1 MKTKEKLFLLVTA
14 IGVMLLCTKSSP
26 LYPFNDWGDAN
37 IYFTIG
43 KGLFSGKVL
52 YRDLFDHK
60 GPLIYVAYGLAGLIS
75 QKTFFGVWLL
85 EIAAAYLFLYASCK
99 TVRLFCE
106 EKVIVL
112 APFFAAIVYAANH
125 MRHGGSAEEL
135 CLPLLAYGL
144 YILVKYAVREEL
156 LTKELFLIGV
166 TSAVVLW
173 TKYTMLG
180 FYIGW
185 IVLPAWRMIRKKEW
199 KRLGAVILWI
209 GAGVLTVTI
218 PVFLYFV
225 WNGAVSELL
234 TVYFYN
240 NIFVYAGEKAA
251 LTEMAVRIL
260 KNTARVIVRNPYM
273 SALTAA
279 GLIWLF
285 VKKHTQ
291 VLAAVLSCFLCLI
304 LTVLSAGYVH
314 GYYSM
319 CLSVFC
325 CFGTGAVYELGK
337 LLFLKYVKHPK
348 VFESAGLFAAG
359 TATVFMFVFSYAV
372 GYNSDLLLCK
382 KEELPQFQFA
392 QIIVQSEDPS
402 LLNYGFLDGG
412 FYTAAGVDPEYQ
424 YFFQANIDLK
434 EMKEQQD
441 MVVEKGMVEF
451 VVTQDEQYDWA
462 LYEEIASADFKME
475 GQPVTYYLYQL
486 TSKAAEE
493 REPGK

>member
-37 IYFTIG
+37 IYFTMG

-60 GPLIYVAYGLAGLIS
+60 GPVIYFLYGIAGLIS
-75 QKTFFGVWLL
+75 KKSFLGVWFL
-85 EIAAAYLFLYASCK
+85 EIIAAYLFLYYSYR
-99 TVRLFCE
+99 TIRLFCGE
-106 EKVIVL
+106 RSSVWM
-112 APFFAAIVYAANH
+112 PFLAAIVYAANH

-144 YILVKYAVREEL
+144 FVLGNYCVKGAFQKR
-156 LTKELFLIGV
+156 ELFFVGV

-185 IVLPAWRMIRKKEW
+185 ILLPAYRMLRKKEW
-199 KRLGAVILWI
+199 KQLGAVILWI

-234 TVYFYN
+234 NVYFYN
-240 NIFVYAGEKAA
+240 NIFVYAGEKAS
-251 LTEMAVRIL
+251 LMQMAVRLL
-260 KNTARVIVRNPYM
+260 KNCARAAYRNPYL
-273 SALTAA
+273 SVLTIA
-279 GLIWLF
+279 GLIWLLW
-285 VKKHTQ
+285 KKH
-291 VLAAVLSCFLCLI
+291 AAMLTGTICCMLGLI
-304 LTVLSAGYVH
+304 LTVLSAVYVH

-319 CLSVFC
+319 CLSVFG
-325 CFGTGAVYELGK
+325 CFGVCAAWELEEF
-337 LLFLKYVKHPK
+337 FLEKCGRNEHSLKKIDKFVTLVGMVFLIVFPYV
-348 VFESAGLFAAG
+348 
-359 TATVFMFVFSYAV
+359 T
-372 GYNSDLLLCK
+372 GYNIELLAYE
-382 KEELPQFQFA
+382 KEDLPQFQFA
-392 QIIVQSEDPS
+392 KIIDQAEDAT
-402 LLNYGFLDGG
+402 LLNYDFLDGG
-412 FYTAAGVDPEYQ
+412 FYTAAGVDPEYR

-434 EMKEQQD
+434 EMKDQQD
-441 MVVEKGMVEF
+441 EIVENGMVEF

-462 LYEEIASADFKME
+462 LYEEIASADFVME

-486 TSKAAEE
+486 TSKTAE
-493 REPGK
+493 